1 MAGWT
6 LEGIPW
12 SEFDA
17 RRVDPDLLCLAKT
30 ASLVE
35 YNSADYAAYLSNV
48 FHDDPRFRKAVGNWE
63 VEERRHGEAL
73 ARWAAMA
80 DPSFDF
86 EASFAAFVAAFR
98 LPLEAR
104 QSVRGSR
111 TGELIARCMVET
123 GTHCYYTALAD
134 RADEPVLKAICRR
147 IAEDEAAHYALF
159 HRAMRRYQAKERLGL
174 AQRIAVALARMTE
187 IEDDELAQAF
197 HAANELGRPYDR
209 RTSSRAFSRLA
220 VGCYRARHVSRMAEM
235 MCMAVGFDPAGA
247 TGKVVTGIARRT
259 IEFYFMRRSGGHA
272 ANLRARCGEGPAGTP
287 PPPSDKR
294 AA

>member
-6 LEGIPW
+6 LEDIPW

-17 RRVDPDLLCLAKT
+17 RRVDPGLLRLAKT

-35 YNSADYAAYLSNV
+35 YNSADYTAYLSNV
-48 FHDDPRFRKAVGNWE
+48 FHDDARFRKAVANWE

-98 LPLEAR
+98 LPIEAR

-134 RADEPVLKAICRR
+134 RAEEPVLKAICRR

-159 HRAMRRYQAKERLGL
+159 HRAMKRYQAKERLLL
-174 AQRIAVALARMTE
+174 AQRIAIALARVTE
-187 IEDDELAQAF
+187 IEDDELARAF
-197 HAANELGRPYDR
+197 HAANDLGQPYDR
-209 RTSSRAFSRLA
+209 KTHSRAFSRLA
-220 VGCYRARHVSRMAEM
+220 VACYRAEHVSRMAEM
-235 MCMAVGFDPAGA
+235 MSTAVGFDPAGR

-259 IEFYFMRRSGGHA
+259 IEHYITRQGGGSAADLRARSGGSPG
-272 ANLRARCGEGPAGTP
+272 RTP
-287 PPPSDKR
+287 PPPSDRR